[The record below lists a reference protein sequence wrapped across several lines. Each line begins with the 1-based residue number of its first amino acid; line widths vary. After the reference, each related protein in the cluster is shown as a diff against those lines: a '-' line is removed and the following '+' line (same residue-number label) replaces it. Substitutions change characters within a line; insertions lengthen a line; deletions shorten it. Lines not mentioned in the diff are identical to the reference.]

1 MVRAIIPRWALAP
14 GGAWACPWTECRA
27 AAACRLRR
35 VLPQHRH
42 GAQQSSHDV
51 TATLLLSCDDAIGI
65 IATVTGFVNDHGGI
79 ICSSETH
86 QDEEQSKFF
95 QRLEFP
101 IDHFD
106 LDRETIRPLL
116 EWEIGDHFSVRSRIA
131 FSDEEQR
138 VAVLVS
144 KQAHCLHDLLSRW
157 RLGELPGRPVC
168 VISNHP
174 DHAAEAEYNGLA
186 YHHLPVTR
194 ETRSEQEEQM
204 IEILDEARVDLV
216 VLARYMQIL
225 TPRFLECFP
234 NRVINIHHSFLPAFP
249 GGSPYRQA
257 YLRGVK
263 VVGAT
268 AHYATAEL
276 DQGPIIEQDVT
287 RVSHR
292 DSVSTLVRRG
302 KDLERVVLARAVQA
316 HLEHRVLVVENR
328 AIVFG

>member
-1 MVRAIIPRWALAP
+1 MTTQRH
-14 GGAWACPWTECRA
+14 GDRA
-27 AAACRLRR
+27 AS
-35 VLPQHRH
+35 P
-42 GAQQSSHDV
+42 DV
-51 TATLLLSCDDAIGI
+51 TATVLLSCDDGIGI
-65 IATVTGFVNDHGGI
+65 IATVTGFVNDHGGNI
-79 ICSSETH
+79 SSSETH
-86 QDEEQSKFF
+86 QDEEQGKFF
-95 QRLEFP
+95 QRLEF
-101 IDHFD
+101 DVTRFD
-106 LDRETIRPLL
+106 LDREMIQPLL
-116 EWEIGDHFSVRSRIA
+116 EWQIGDHFSVRSSIA

-138 VAVLVS
+138 VGVLAS
-144 KQAHCLHDLLSRW
+144 KPAHCLHDLLSRW
-157 RLGELPGRPVC
+157 RLGEMPGRPVC
-168 VISNHP
+168 IISNHP
-174 DHAAEAEYNGLA
+174 DHTAEAEYNGLP

-194 ETRSEQEEQM
+194 ETRSEQEERM
-204 IEILDEARVDLV
+204 IEILEEQRVDLV

-225 TPRFLECFP
+225 TPRFIECFP

-292 DSVSTLVRRG
+292 DSVATLVHRG
-302 KDLERVVLARAVQA
+302 RDLERVVLARAVQA
-316 HLEHRVLVVENR
+316 HLEHRVLVVDNR

>member
-1 MVRAIIPRWALAP
+1 MA
-14 GGAWACPWTECRA
+14 
-27 AAACRLRR
+27 
-35 VLPQHRH
+35 QHRH

-86 QDEEQSKFF
+86 RDEELGKFF
-95 QRLEFP
+95 QRLEFS
-101 IDHFD
+101 IDHFE
-106 LDRETIRPLL
+106 LDRETIKPLL

-131 FSDEEQR
+131 FSDNEQR
-138 VAVLVS
+138 VGVLVS

-186 YHHLPVTR
+186 YQHLPVTR

-204 IEILDEARVDLV
+204 IQVLDEVRVDLV

-225 TPRFLECFP
+225 TPRFLECYP

-257 YLRGVK
+257 YMRGVK

-292 DSVSTLVRRG
+292 DSVTTLVRRG
-302 KDLERVVLARAVQA
+302 RDLERVVLARAVQA
-316 HLEHRVLVVENR
+316 HLEHRVLAVENR

>member
-1 MVRAIIPRWALAP
+1 MSATRP
-14 GGAWACPWTECRA
+14 GSA
-27 AAACRLRR
+27 ADS
-35 VLPQHRH
+35 VP
-42 GAQQSSHDV
+42 V
-51 TATLLLSCDDAIGI
+51 TATLLLSCDDAVGI

-79 ICSSETH
+79 IVSSEQH
-86 QDEEQSKFF
+86 RDEELDKFF
-95 QRLEFP
+95 QRLVFEV
-101 IDHFD
+101 DHFD
-106 LDRETIRPLL
+106 LDRETIQPLL
-116 EWEIGDHFSVRSRIA
+116 EWEIGDHFSVSSRIA
-131 FSDEEQR
+131 FSDEVQR
-138 VAVLVS
+138 VGVLAS
-144 KQAHCLHDLLSRW
+144 KPAHCLHDLLSRW

-168 VISNHP
+168 VLSNHP
-174 DHAAEAEYNGLA
+174 VHAAEAEYNGLP
-186 YHHLPVTR
+186 YHHLPVTA
-194 ETRSEQEEQM
+194 ETRTEQEEQM
-204 IEILDEARVDLV
+204 IAILEQAEVDLV

-268 AHYATAEL
+268 AHYATADL

-292 DSVSTLVRRG
+292 DSVTTLVRRG
-302 KDLERVVLARAVQA
+302 RDLERVVLARAVQA
-316 HLEHRVLVVENR
+316 HLEHRVLVTENR

>member
-1 MVRAIIPRWALAP
+1 MA
-14 GGAWACPWTECRA
+14 
-27 AAACRLRR
+27 
-35 VLPQHRH
+35 QHRH
-42 GAQQSSHDV
+42 GALPAPHDA
-51 TATLLLSCDDAIGI
+51 TATLLLSCDDAVGL
-65 IATVTGFVNDHGGI
+65 IASVTGFVNEHGGI

-86 QDEEQSKFF
+86 RDEELGKFF
-95 QRLEFP
+95 QRLEFE
-101 IDHFD
+101 IDRFD
-106 LDRETIRPLL
+106 LDRETIQPSIELT
-116 EWEIGDHFSVRSRIA
+116 IGDHVSVRSHIA

-138 VAVLVS
+138 VAVLAS
-144 KQAHCLHDLLSRW
+144 KPAHCLHDLLSRW

-174 DHAAEAEYNGLA
+174 DHAAEAEYNGLP
-186 YHHLPVTR
+186 YHCLPVTP
-194 ETRSEQEEQM
+194 ETRGEQEGRM
-204 IEILDEARVDLV
+204 IEILEEAKVDLI

-225 TPRFLECFP
+225 SPRFLDRFP
-234 NRVINIHHSFLPAFP
+234 NRIINIHHSFLPAFP
-249 GGSPYRQA
+249 GGRPYRQA
-257 YLRGVK
+257 YVRGVK

-268 AHYATAEL
+268 AHYATADL

-292 DSVSTLVRRG
+292 DSVTTLARRG

>member
-1 MVRAIIPRWALAP
+1 M
-14 GGAWACPWTECRA
+14 
-27 AAACRLRR
+27 
-35 VLPQHRH
+35 
-42 GAQQSSHDV
+42 

-86 QDEEQSKFF
+86 RDEEQGKFF
-95 QRLEFP
+95 QRLEFE

-106 LDRETIRPLL
+106 LDRETIKPLV
-116 EWEIGDHFSVRSRIA
+116 EWAIGDHFSVRSRIA
-131 FSDEEQR
+131 FSDQEQR
-138 VAVLVS
+138 VGVLAS
-144 KQAHCLHDLLSRW
+144 KPAHCLHDLLSRW

-168 VISNHP
+168 IISNHP
-174 DHAAEAEYNGLA
+174 DHVAEAEYNGLP

-204 IEILDEARVDLV
+204 IGILEEARVDLV

-257 YLRGVK
+257 YL
-263 VVGAT
+263 
-268 AHYATAEL
+268 
-276 DQGPIIEQDVT
+276 GPIIEQDVT

-292 DSVSTLVRRG
+292 DSVTTLVRRG
-302 KDLERVVLARAVQA
+302 RDLERVVLARAVQA
-316 HLEHRVLVVENR
+316 HLEHRVLVVDNR

>member
-1 MVRAIIPRWALAP
+1 MP
-14 GGAWACPWTECRA
+14 
-27 AAACRLRR
+27 
-35 VLPQHRH
+35 
-42 GAQQSSHDV
+42 
-51 TATLLLSCDDAIGI
+51 
-65 IATVTGFVNDHGGI
+65 
-79 ICSSETH
+79 
-86 QDEEQSKFF
+86 
-95 QRLEFP
+95 
-101 IDHFD
+101 
-106 LDRETIRPLL
+106 
-116 EWEIGDHFSVRSRIA
+116 
-131 FSDEEQR
+131 
-138 VAVLVS
+138 
-144 KQAHCLHDLLSRW
+144 
-157 RLGELPGRPVC
+157 
-168 VISNHP
+168 
-174 DHAAEAEYNGLA
+174 

-194 ETRSEQEEQM
+194 ETRSEQEERM
-204 IEILDEARVDLV
+204 IGILEEARVDLV

-292 DSVSTLVRRG
+292 DSVTTLVRRG
-302 KDLERVVLARAVQA
+302 RDLERVVLARAVQA
-316 HLEHRVLVVENR
+316 HLEHRVLAVDNR

>member
-1 MVRAIIPRWALAP
+1 MA
-14 GGAWACPWTECRA
+14 
-27 AAACRLRR
+27 
-35 VLPQHRH
+35 QHRH
-42 GAQQSSHDV
+42 GSQQAAHDV
-51 TATLLLSCDDAIGI
+51 SATLLLSCDDAIGI

-86 QDEEQSKFF
+86 RDEEQDKFF
-95 QRLEFP
+95 QRLEFA
-101 IDHFD
+101 IDHFE
-106 LDRETIRPLL
+106 LDRETIKPLL

-138 VAVLVS
+138 VGVLAS

-168 VISNHP
+168 IISNHP
-174 DHAAEAEYNGLA
+174 DHSAEAEYNGLP

-194 ETRSEQEEQM
+194 DTRSEQEEQM

-292 DSVSTLVRRG
+292 DSVTTLVRRG
-302 KDLERVVLARAVQA
+302 RDLERVVLARAVQA

>member
-1 MVRAIIPRWALAP
+1 MS
-14 GGAWACPWTECRA
+14 T
-27 AAACRLRR
+27 
-35 VLPQHRH
+35 HRH
-42 GAQQSSHDV
+42 GSLPVSHDV

-65 IATVTGFVNDHGGI
+65 IATVTGFVNEHGGI

-86 QDEEQSKFF
+86 RDEEQDKFF
-95 QRLEFP
+95 QRLEFE

-131 FSDEEQR
+131 FSDQEQR
-138 VAVLVS
+138 VGVLAS
-144 KQAHCLHDLLSRW
+144 KPAHCLHDLLSRW

-168 VISNHP
+168 IISNHP
-174 DHAAEAEYNGLA
+174 DHTAEAEYNGLP
-186 YHHLPVTR
+186 YHHLPVTP

-204 IEILDEARVDLV
+204 IGILEEARVDLV

-292 DSVSTLVRRG
+292 DSVTTLVRRG
-302 KDLERVVLARAVQA
+302 RDLERVVLARAVQA
-316 HLEHRVLVVENR
+316 HLEHRVLVVDNR

>member
-1 MVRAIIPRWALAP
+1 MMYAIISPVA
-14 GGAWACPWTECRA
+14 E
-27 AAACRLRR
+27 
-35 VLPQHRH
+35 HRH
-42 GAQQSSHDV
+42 GDLPKPDDV
-51 TATLLLSCDDAIGI
+51 TATVLLSCDDAIGI
-65 IATVTGFVNDHGGI
+65 IATVTGFVNAHGANVS
-79 ICSSETH
+79 SSETH
-86 QDEEQSKFF
+86 QDLEQGKFF
-95 QRLEFP
+95 QRIEFGL
-101 IDHFD
+101 DRFD
-106 LDRETIRPLL
+106 LDREMIQPLL
-116 EWEIGDHFSVRSRIA
+116 EWEIGDHFSVRSSIA
-131 FSDEEQR
+131 FSDQEKR
-138 VAVLVS
+138 VGVLAS
-144 KQAHCLHDLLSRW
+144 KPAHCLHDLLSRW

-168 VISNHP
+168 IISNHP
-174 DHAAEAEYNGLA
+174 DHTAEAEYNELP
-186 YHHLPVTR
+186 YHHLPVTA
-194 ETRSEQEEQM
+194 ETRSEQEERM
-204 IEILDEARVDLV
+204 IQILEEARVDLV

-292 DSVSTLVRRG
+292 DSVTTLVRRG
-302 KDLERVVLARAVQA
+302 RDLERVVLARAVQA
-316 HLEHRVLVVENR
+316 HLEHRVLVVDNR

>member
-1 MVRAIIPRWALAP
+1 MAQHTHGP
-14 GGAWACPWTECRA
+14 TA
-27 AAACRLRR
+27 A
-35 VLPQHRH
+35 
-42 GAQQSSHDV
+42 SHDL
-51 TATLLLSCDDAIGI
+51 TATLLLSCDDAIGV
-65 IATVTGFVNDHGGI
+65 IATVTGFVNEHGGTI
-79 ICSSETH
+79 RSSETH
-86 QDEEQSKFF
+86 RDEEQGKFF
-95 QRLEFP
+95 QRLEFHV
-101 IDHFD
+101 DHFD
-106 LDRETIRPLL
+106 LDRETIQPLL
-116 EWEIGDHFSVRSRIA
+116 EWEIGDHFSVRTRIA

-138 VAVLVS
+138 VGVLAS

-157 RLGELPGRPVC
+157 RLGELPGRPAC
-168 VISNHP
+168 IISNHP
-174 DHAAEAEYNGLA
+174 DHAAEAEYNGLP
-186 YHHLPVTR
+186 YHHLPVTS
-194 ETRSEQEEQM
+194 ETRSEQEERM
-204 IEILDEARVDLV
+204 IGILEEEQVDLV

-292 DSVSTLVRRG
+292 DSVTTLVRRG